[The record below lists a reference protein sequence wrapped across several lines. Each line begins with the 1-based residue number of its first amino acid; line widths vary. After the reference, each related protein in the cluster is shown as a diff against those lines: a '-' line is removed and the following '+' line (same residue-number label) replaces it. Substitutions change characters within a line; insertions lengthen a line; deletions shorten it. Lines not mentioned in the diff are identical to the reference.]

1 MQKQGLERQR
11 VKHHTVS
18 GQRGLVSLRSPRHDP
33 LLQAFFTV
41 SPGFFRGCF
50 ALCRYILD
58 FWVHL
63 QVVQVSASQHLMCE
77 SACHRAQRYY
87 FGAGYHYGV
96 PEDLQASTQG
106 SEMGDSAGFGLP
118 ISSNIFSNI

>member
-1 MQKQGLERQR
+1 
-11 VKHHTVS
+11 
-18 GQRGLVSLRSPRHDP
+18 
-33 LLQAFFTV
+33 
-41 SPGFFRGCF
+41 
-50 ALCRYILD
+50 
-58 FWVHL
+58 
-63 QVVQVSASQHLMCE
+63 MCE

-118 ISSNIFSNI
+118 WFTHIIKHI